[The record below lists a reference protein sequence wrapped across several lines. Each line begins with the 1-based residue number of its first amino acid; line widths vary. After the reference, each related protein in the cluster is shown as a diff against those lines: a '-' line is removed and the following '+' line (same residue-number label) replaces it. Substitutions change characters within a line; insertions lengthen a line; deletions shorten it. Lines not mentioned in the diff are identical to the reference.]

1 MTTACRANLACS
13 YECYDT
19 PRASQGNM
27 MQWPSLANNGLT
39 HEAHWLYGSHSC
51 QIAGISLSTRRHNAT
66 LRGSGLGILGRF
78 SNKMGKMKTPKSIS
92 TGMPQRCL
100 FSICHVLRCCLRT
113 WLFSAAAFDL
123 SSPNWPMHQ
132 THRAWWHLP
141 SDLDLRGNAERAK
154 ERAREWPCCDQFETS
169 ASIGRR
175 EAFFIPNAG
184 DTSSCHPIAIL
195 HL

>member
-1 MTTACRANLACS
+1 M
-13 YECYDT
+13 
-19 PRASQGNM
+19 AS
-27 MQWPSLANNGLT
+27 LT
-39 HEAHWLYGSHSC
+39 RHTGLYGSHSC

-100 FSICHVLRCCLRT
+100 FSICLLRCYLSMSVIVCPAPK

-123 SSPNWPMHQ
+123 SSPRPMHQ

-154 ERAREWPCCDQFETS
+154 ERAGEWPCCDQFETS